1 MQMGRRK
8 AIGLIGGSLFFLA
21 GLGTREILERLGGSV
36 AYAQESVPP
45 DPNTDPTTQPGN
57 PGQATPRP
65 SPQIPPTPNTTPT
78 TGPGY
83 PEQGTATN
91 TPNPTNT
98 PTEQPTPP
106 PVSPTATNTPTE
118 QPTPPPVSPTATNT
132 PTEQPKPPA
141 TPTPRRLSTRVP
153 ASGADTSGALMGN
166 GSGRQMQGELGKL
179 LGLGG
184 LGLAI
189 GTGLGFIIRRRM
201 MLAEKRE
208 LSSPSL
214 SEQLEENEIG
224 GGQKPNPSSGNG
236 GNNSG
241 GVGGTIQQRF
251 DFMGD
256 DKNNAIF

>member
-1 MQMGRRK
+1 MD
-8 AIGLIGGSLFFLA
+8 
-21 GLGTREILERLGGSV
+21 
-36 AYAQESVPP
+36 Y
-45 DPNTDPTTQPGN
+45 D
-57 PGQATPRP
+57 
-65 SPQIPPTPNTTPT
+65 
-78 TGPGY
+78 
-83 PEQGTATN
+83 
-91 TPNPTNT
+91 
-98 PTEQPTPP
+98 
-106 PVSPTATNTPTE
+106 
-118 QPTPPPVSPTATNT
+118 
-132 PTEQPKPPA
+132 
-141 TPTPRRLSTRVP
+141 
-153 ASGADTSGALMGN
+153 SGK
-166 GSGRQMQGELGKL
+166 QMQGELGQL

-184 LGLAI
+184 LAAV
-189 GTGLGFIIRRRM
+189 GTGLLGFIIRRM